1 MICSQEEHIIP
12 LRIDLFQKWAFWLQL
27 SSLIWKILSLQIL
40 RNKFD
45 EFKRQVEASQERFN
59 RCERMAKWL
68 VEDKGPY
75 TKDVLQRQDQLG

>member
-1 MICSQEEHIIP
+1 MTLQNGLCWNWFETQIVISPEGSEIY
-12 LRIDLFQKWAFWLQL
+12 LFF
-27 SSLIWKILSLQIL
+27 QIL

-75 TKDVLQRQDQLG
+75 TKDVLKRQDHLG

>member
-1 MICSQEEHIIP
+1 MY
-12 LRIDLFQKWAFWLQL
+12 LF
-27 SSLIWKILSLQIL
+27 SLQIL

-75 TKDVLQRQDQLG
+75 TKDVLQRQDHLG